1 MALWRPRGPTE
12 IVEWN
17 PSVIWHSGRRGAQ
30 HRSPGGGLSQ
40 EHCAA
45 RLFIDIRPS
54 VRAAKQSQTFAV
66 RNYARIRQF
75 RGVLGCG
82 NPADKE
88 GQAGWSATDLSGEEY
103 CWRGNWR
110 NLESEVICLFFFF
123 RNVTYVQGF
132 RKGKIFLARGKL
144 GVDLTSKITSKSS
157 EHGVSCGFVSEIFSL
172 QVLI

>member
-17 PSVIWHSGRRGAQ
+17 PSVIWHSGGRGAQ
-30 HRSPGGGLSQ
+30 RTSPGGGLSQ

-54 VRAAKQSQTFAV
+54 VRAAKLSQTFAV

-82 NPADKE
+82 NHADKE
-88 GQAGWSATDLSGEEY
+88 GQAGWSATDLSREEY

-110 NLESEVICLFFFF
+110 NLESEVICLFFQKCNL
-123 RNVTYVQGF
+123 RPGF
-132 RKGKIFLARGKL
+132 
-144 GVDLTSKITSKSS
+144 
-157 EHGVSCGFVSEIFSL
+157 
-172 QVLI
+172 